1 MDSPGESGPRSLP
14 GPARP
19 SLARGYS
26 SGIGPHPGPRG
37 QRWLESAPASLTPQ
51 GVGVRRE
58 EGSPLGD
65 IGCLVQRLLG
75 AILSLLLPLPHTQ
88 TRSCSRVAGT
98 VRGSRVARSG
108 GDVGSLG
115 SRGSAC
121 GVSVLETAE
130 PQSFPAERG
139 RGAAVPSR
147 LSPPPAGRG
156 CPLPRRRLAGG
167 AGHGPVWSIQVPPP
181 VCGGPS
187 PSPFLS
193 VLLLSAALAGPQAPG
208 RGEWRQRVRQG
219 AVSAWVQGGWVQTGE
234 SCFSTT
240 FQTAEPGRRLR
251 GIVKV
256 TQPVS
261 ELSLGPTTLIL
272 KHYPDVSARSKSA
285 SPRGWPG
292 KALES

>member
-1 MDSPGESGPRSLP
+1 M
-14 GPARP
+14 
-19 SLARGYS
+19 
-26 SGIGPHPGPRG
+26 
-37 QRWLESAPASLTPQ
+37 
-51 GVGVRRE
+51 RRE

-115 SRGSAC
+115 SRRSAC

-193 VLLLSAALAGPQAPG
+193 VLLLSAALAGPQ
-208 RGEWRQRVRQG
+208 GEGSGGSGSGRVRCRLGCREGGCRQG
-219 AVSAWVQGGWVQTGE
+219 RAAFPPLS
-234 SCFSTT
+234 
-240 FQTAEPGRRLR
+240 RLR
-251 GIVKV
+251 SRGAGFVG
-256 TQPVS
+256 
-261 ELSLGPTTLIL
+261 L
-272 KHYPDVSARSKSA
+272 SKSP
-285 SPRGWPG
+285 SQCR
-292 KALES
+292 S

>member
-156 CPLPRRRLAGG
+156 CPLPGRRLAGG

-181 VCGGPS
+181 VCGCVGGLRPRLSYPFFCSLLPSLVPRPQGEGSGGSGSGRVRCRLGCREGGCRQGRAAFLPLSRLRSRGAGFVGLSKS
-187 PSPFLS
+187 PS
-193 VLLLSAALAGPQAPG
+193 Q
-208 RGEWRQRVRQG
+208 
-219 AVSAWVQGGWVQTGE
+219 
-234 SCFSTT
+234 C
-240 FQTAEPGRRLR
+240 
-251 GIVKV
+251 
-256 TQPVS
+256 
-261 ELSLGPTTLIL
+261 
-272 KHYPDVSARSKSA
+272 RS
-285 SPRGWPG
+285 
-292 KALES
+292 

>member
-19 SLARGYS
+19 SQVRGYS

-181 VCGGPS
+181 VCGCVRGLR

-208 RGEWRQRVRQG
+208 RGEWRQRVGRVRCRLGCREGGCRQG
-219 AVSAWVQGGWVQTGE
+219 RAAFPPLS
-234 SCFSTT
+234 
-240 FQTAEPGRRLR
+240 RLR
-251 GIVKV
+251 SRGAGFVG
-256 TQPVS
+256 
-261 ELSLGPTTLIL
+261 L
-272 KHYPDVSARSKSA
+272 SKSP
-285 SPRGWPG
+285 SQCR
-292 KALES
+292 S

>member
-75 AILSLLLPLPHTQ
+75 AISSLLLLLPHTQ

-139 RGAAVPSR
+139 RGAAMPSR
-147 LSPPPAGRG
+147 LFPPPAGRG

-187 PSPFLS
+187 PLAFLIRSSALCCPRWSPGPRARG
-193 VLLLSAALAGPQAPG
+193 VAAAGPAG
-208 RGEWRQRVRQG
+208 CGVGLGAGRVGADRGELLFHHFPDCG
-219 AVSAWVQGGWVQTGE
+219 ARAQASWDCQSHPASVG
-234 SCFSTT
+234 
-240 FQTAEPGRRLR
+240 AEPRAHDFD
-251 GIVKV
+251 
-256 TQPVS
+256 S
-261 ELSLGPTTLIL
+261 
-272 KHYPDVSARSKSA
+272 
-285 SPRGWPG
+285 
-292 KALES
+292 